1 MKDGNR
7 TNTSHSI
14 GSDVSNDCGNLIIS
28 LKFFKFVTDD
38 DVNKEQRV
46 FIVYIGSWDSKD
58 YFIYRYG
65 RVRKEVY
72 RYTTE

>member
-14 GSDVSNDCGNLIIS
+14 GSDVGNDCGNLIIS

-46 FIVYIGSWDSKD
+46 DIIYIGS
-58 YFIYRYG
+58 
-65 RVRKEVY
+65 
-72 RYTTE
+72 